1 MYTIED
7 LRNVEKEIAELSEVR
22 KKIMSEIAVSGGNVF
37 AEDAEKLPWRADFK
51 GVDSLDIN
59 EDTVVAY
66 QGVPGA
72 YSHQAIGDDIKNI
85 NVEAFED
92 VIDVINSGKADYGVL
107 PIENSSAGF
116 VNGIYDMVGKSNL
129 TVVGEDQVHVA
140 HALLGVP
147 GAEISYKAGIFP
159 STGTDT
165 VQGFP

>member
-72 YSHQAIGDDIKNI
+72 YSHQAMFKFFGDDIKNI

-92 VIDVINSGKADYGVL
+92 VIDVINSGKAD
-107 PIENSSAGF
+107 
-116 VNGIYDMVGKSNL
+116 
-129 TVVGEDQVHVA
+129 
-140 HALLGVP
+140 
-147 GAEISYKAGIFP
+147 
-159 STGTDT
+159 
-165 VQGFP
+165 